1 MNAPYHNKAL
11 PEGTVLREWR
21 LEQVLGV
28 GGFGIVYRGK
38 DVYFGETVAIK
49 EYFPGAISDRVDG
62 VTVAPTDSSSEEVYE
77 LGRKKFLEEAKV
89 LWNLSQPKRHPN
101 IVGVRSLFEI
111 HGTAYMVMD
120 FESGM
125 SLSEMLHGGQ
135 KFDEKSLLAIIKPIA
150 EGLDRAH
157 RAGVLHRDIKPANI
171 LISKGERPVLIDF
184 GSARFES
191 GQATNTQVTFYT
203 PPYAAIEQY
212 VKTFPQG
219 AWTDIYALGVVLYQ
233 CVTGEKPPEV
243 LERLHGGLG
252 QSLSARQWPG
262 FGRAFTRAVD
272 AAMAI
277 RPQERPHS
285 IPDWLKL
292 FEVDDEARED
302 ESTRIGTLVTAGA
315 FASAGP
321 VTVTA
326 AKPVAAK
333 PVANSARPAQSAPQK
348 KPSRGVKPAIIGAL
362 AAVSAVA
369 LVLFL
374 LMPGHRPATEP
385 LPTAVAANSAAANDS
400 PANLSKSLD
409 GLLAAASK
417 VGRRPGEISDLT
429 KAKENILSLAAQK
442 DSRQALDAAAG
453 DMAKSEIAI
462 LGRATRRMWRDLDG
476 PPDTRSAPDAAN
488 ALMKLKTA
496 KADMDTR
503 LSTDLTG
510 LDAGAAIEA
519 TRQTLL
525 GFGAFQD
532 AYSAAAPFYVS
543 ARRKAFGDLY
553 VSVQSTSDQIVA
565 LAAVPKPWFL
575 APEARKRAYQLR
587 QDSAAQAKALL
598 APLSSLS
605 ATIPVTTDLKQLN
618 AAMAQAVAAQT
629 ALSNLHAVSNAA
641 KP

>member
-1 MNAPYHNKAL
+1 M
-11 PEGTVLREWR
+11 VLREWR

-89 LWNLSQPKRHPN
+89 LWNLSRPERHPN

-120 FESGM
+120 FESGL
-125 SLSEMLHGGQ
+125 SLSEMLHGGE

-191 GQATNTQVTFYT
+191 GQATNTKVTFYT

-262 FGRAFTRAVD
+262 FSRAFTRAVD

-277 RPQERPHS
+277 RPAERPHS
-285 IPDWLKL
+285 IPEWLKL
-292 FEVDDEARED
+292 FELDGEGRED
-302 ESTRIGTLVTAGA
+302 DSTRIGTLVTAAGA
-315 FASAGP
+315 AAAI
-321 VTVTA
+321 A
-326 AKPVAAK
+326 AKPVAAR
-333 PVANSARPAQSAPQK
+333 PVANTARPAQRAPQK
-348 KPSRGVKPAIIGAL
+348 KPSRGIKPAIIGSL
-362 AAVSAVA
+362 AAVATVA

-385 LPTAVAANSAAANDS
+385 LPVAASQANASQTNGGQAD
-400 PANLSKSLD
+400 LSKSLD

-417 VGRRPGEISDLT
+417 IGRRPGEISDLT
-429 KAKENILSLAAQK
+429 KAKEKILSLAVQK
-442 DSRQALDAAAG
+442 DSGQAVNAAAG
-453 DMAKSEIAI
+453 DMAKSEIAL
-462 LGRATRRMWRDLDG
+462 LGRAARRMWRDLDG
-476 PPDTRSAPDAAN
+476 PPDTKGAPEAASV
-488 ALMKLKTA
+488 LMKLKTA
-496 KADMDTR
+496 KAEMDAR
-503 LSTDLTG
+503 VATDLTA
-510 LDAGAAIEA
+510 LDGGAAIEA
-519 TRQTLL
+519 TRQALL
-525 GFGAFQD
+525 SFGVFQD
-532 AYSAAAPFYVS
+532 AYGAAAPFYVS

-553 VSVQSTSDQIVA
+553 ASVQSTSDQIVA

-575 APEARKRAYQLR
+575 APQARKQAYQLR
-587 QDSAAQAKALL
+587 QDSAAQAKTLL

-605 ATIPVTTDLKQLN
+605 ATIPATTDLKQLN
-618 AAMAQAVAAQT
+618 AAIAQAVAAQT
-629 ALSNLHAVSNAA
+629 ALSSLHAVSSAA